1 MSKVKQ
7 KTQFQIF
14 IKKEQTSLIREIKKI
29 IKEYPCIES
38 LEDFSIKSDTAA
50 TVKFK
55 LKFGY
60 SISVD
65 IRKCKVDRCLTTIRN
80 YLNDY
85 FDKNLKKIEQKFIKK
100 AFKKEDYKEIE
111 NILNKKIEDKRITV
125 KISRNVQVF
134 YDEEKQYTK
143 PLLELIDISQYYTCE
158 FNQDYTTSRIIPKKT
173 KEKIYSSIA
182 KKLFTNLKSVKIE
195 EKQDSNLEK
204 VARDLYKEYAYN
216 NFLMLNTKCYKN
228 RNIDC
233 SHSLLNLIQ
242 IEINTNEF
250 IVYYKNNN
258 IEIRYKPSFRKY
270 YNTVKSKEFQQAANF
285 FENYF
290 KKINYKIDNV
300 DGEGFWFGNTTL
312 LISSE
317 KWEESYSIKI
327 NNPYIEAVGI
337 DDWLNNVKN
346 SIKDQISQIED
357 KIKKEQKAI
366 YELTAKYRYSFI
378 SRDIIKFIQK
388 NEDYITENAVIQY
401 MRGNQVQLNTYIL
414 ELQDF
419 IPYKNYSKEEIEK
432 ILIVLIKENILK
444 KRTCNGKYGKFYTL
458 HLNENNYYKQIL
470 VNINEDELNCDPFND
485 NAFND
490 FEAEKIFFE
499 YEKKINIEIKDY
511 IMLLKLINVKG
522 FILRYYD
529 EYICLMKS
537 APKEF
542 KSFVKM
548 KIDNEEDKL
557 KKKIL
562 KEIVKNR

>member
-38 LEDFSIKSDTAA
+38 LEDFSIKSDSAA

-65 IRKCKVDRCLTTIRN
+65 IRKCRVDRCLTTIRN

-173 KEKIYSSIA
+173 KEKTYASIA

-216 NFLMLNTKCYKN
+216 NCLMLNTKCYKN

-270 YNTVKSKEFQQAANF
+270 YNTVKSKDFQQATNF

-290 KKINYKIDNV
+290 KRINYKIDNV
-300 DGEGFWFGNTTL
+300 
-312 LISSE
+312 
-317 KWEESYSIKI
+317 
-327 NNPYIEAVGI
+327 VG
-337 DDWLNNVKN
+337 
-346 SIKDQISQIED
+346 
-357 KIKKEQKAI
+357 
-366 YELTAKYRYSFI
+366 
-378 SRDIIKFIQK
+378 
-388 NEDYITENAVIQY
+388 
-401 MRGNQVQLNTYIL
+401 
-414 ELQDF
+414 
-419 IPYKNYSKEEIEK
+419 
-432 ILIVLIKENILK
+432 
-444 KRTCNGKYGKFYTL
+444 
-458 HLNENNYYKQIL
+458 
-470 VNINEDELNCDPFND
+470 
-485 NAFND
+485 
-490 FEAEKIFFE
+490 
-499 YEKKINIEIKDY
+499 
-511 IMLLKLINVKG
+511 
-522 FILRYYD
+522 
-529 EYICLMKS
+529 
-537 APKEF
+537 
-542 KSFVKM
+542 
-548 KIDNEEDKL
+548 
-557 KKKIL
+557 
-562 KEIVKNR
+562 

>member
-1 MSKVKQ
+1 M
-7 KTQFQIF
+7 
-14 IKKEQTSLIREIKKI
+14 
-29 IKEYPCIES
+29 
-38 LEDFSIKSDTAA
+38 
-50 TVKFK
+50 
-55 LKFGY
+55 
-60 SISVD
+60 
-65 IRKCKVDRCLTTIRN
+65 
-80 YLNDY
+80 
-85 FDKNLKKIEQKFIKK
+85 
-100 AFKKEDYKEIE
+100 
-111 NILNKKIEDKRITV
+111 
-125 KISRNVQVF
+125 
-134 YDEEKQYTK
+134 
-143 PLLELIDISQYYTCE
+143 
-158 FNQDYTTSRIIPKKT
+158 
-173 KEKIYSSIA
+173 
-182 KKLFTNLKSVKIE
+182 
-195 EKQDSNLEK
+195 
-204 VARDLYKEYAYN
+204 YKEYAYN
-216 NFLMLNTKCYKN
+216 NCLMLNTKCYKN

-233 SHSLLNLIQ
+233 SHSLLMLMQ

-270 YNTVKSKEFQQAANF
+270 YNTVKSKEFQQATNF

-300 DGEGFWFGNTTL
+300 DGDGFWFGNTTL

-317 KWEESYSIKI
+317 KLEKSYSIKI
-327 NNPYIEAVGI
+327 NNPYTEAVRI
-337 DDWLNNVKN
+337 DDWLNSVEK

-366 YELTAKYRYSFI
+366 NELTAKYRYSFI

-401 MRGNQVQLNTYIL
+401 MRGNKVQLNTYIY

-432 ILIVLIKENILK
+432 ILLVLIKENILK
-444 KRTCNGKYGKFYTL
+444 KRTYNGKYGKFYTL

-470 VNINEDELNCDPFND
+470 VNINEKELNCDPFND

-548 KIDNEEDKL
+548 KIDNEEDRL

>member
-65 IRKCKVDRCLTTIRN
+65 IRKCRVDRCLTTIRN

-195 EKQDSNLEK
+195 EKQDRNLEK

-216 NFLMLNTKCYKN
+216 NCLMLNTKCYKN

-270 YNTVKSKEFQQAANF
+270 YNTVKSKEFQQATNF

-290 KKINYKIDNV
+290 KRINYKIDNV
-300 DGEGFWFGNTTL
+300 NGEGFWFGNTTL

-317 KWEESYSIKI
+317 KLEKSYSIKI
-327 NNPYIEAVGI
+327 NNPYTEAVGI

-401 MRGNQVQLNTYIL
+401 MRGNKVQLNTYIY

-419 IPYKNYSKEEIEK
+419 IPYRNYSKEEIEK
-432 ILIVLIKENILK
+432 ILLVLIKENILK
-444 KRTCNGKYGKFYTL
+444 KRTYNGKYGKFYTL

-470 VNINEDELNCDPFND
+470 VNINEEELNCDPFND
-485 NAFND
+485 HVFND

>member
-14 IKKEQTSLIREIKKI
+14 IGKEQNSLIREIKKI

-65 IRKCKVDRCLTTIRN
+65 IRKCRVDRCLTTIRN

-85 FDKNLKKIEQKFIKK
+85 FNKNLKKIEQKFIKK
-100 AFKKEDYKEIE
+100 AFKTEDYKEIE
-111 NILNKKIEDKRITV
+111 YILNKKIEDKRITV

-173 KEKIYSSIA
+173 KEKTYSSIA

-195 EKQDSNLEK
+195 EKQDRNLEK

-216 NFLMLNTKCYKN
+216 NCLMLNTKCYKN

-270 YNTVKSKEFQQAANF
+270 YNAVKSKEFQQATNF

-290 KKINYKIDNV
+290 KRINYKIDNV

-327 NNPYIEAVGI
+327 NNPYTEAVEI
-337 DDWLNNVKN
+337 NDWLNNVKEN
-346 SIKDQISQIED
+346 INNQISQIED
-357 KIKKEQKAI
+357 KIKKEQKTI
-366 YELTAKYRYSFI
+366 YDLTAKYRYSFI

-388 NEDYITENAVIQY
+388 NEEYITENAVIQY
-401 MRGNQVQLNTYIL
+401 MRGNQVQLNTYIY

-432 ILIVLIKENILK
+432 IILVLIKENILK
-444 KRTCNGKYGKFYTL
+444 KRTYNGKYGKFYTL

-470 VNINEDELNCDPFND
+470 VNINEEELNCDPFND